1 MASAVVQFVDLARG
15 GFVFV
20 EKLTDG
26 VVESLRQDKRLGVA
40 GLGAEILQ
48 RHGDGEEFA
57 ERIPAEM
64 VLGVKLLYVLGCG
77 ATGARLEQT
86 ATGEQGY
93 DGEHLGA
100 GAEFQNRK
108 EIGEVIAQY
117 VAGDGH

>member
-1 MASAVVQFVDLARG
+1 MASAVVQFVDFARG

-64 VLGVKLLYVLGCG
+64 VLGVKLLYVL
-77 ATGARLEQT
+77 R
-86 ATGEQGY
+86 
-93 DGEHLGA
+93 
-100 GAEFQNRK
+100 R
-108 EIGEVIAQY
+108 
-117 VAGDGH
+117 